1 MMLKHRLTTTT
12 RNSFGK
18 IKQFTLIELLVV
30 IAIIA
35 ILAGMLL
42 PALNNARAKGKQISC
57 AGNLKQVVLAGIF
70 YTQDYNDW
78 FLTSTGLNNEVTE
91 SIPNAHKEVWW
102 TWCRKRLGHDLT
114 APMSKMFLCPAEDSK
129 LFIESGY
136 QRSHYAPNGHL
147 VGNKGENYYWMHKTT
162 AVTQPASAVYF
173 AELRRA
179 DKARVWTYGVT
190 AFRHCGTYCGAD
202 NDTVPNNNYEADT
215 GKTNIGYVDGH
226 VGSSSIF
233 PLKAFPQNKWYSAS
247 SARWLLVGFD
257 RDTGVAKW

>member
-1 MMLKHRLTTTT
+1 MLKHHLTAMG

-18 IKQFTLIELLVV
+18 IKRFTLIELLVV

-70 YTQDYNDW
+70 YTDDYSGW
-78 FLTSTGLNNEVTE
+78 FLTAAGLNNEVTE
-91 SIPNAHKEVWW
+91 PILNAHKDLWW

-129 LFIESGY
+129 LFIESNY
-136 QRSHYAPNGHL
+136 QRPHYAPNGHL

-162 AVTQPASAVYF
+162 AVSQPGSAVYF

-179 DKARVWTYGVT
+179 NKARIWSLGVT
-190 AFRHCGTYCGAD
+190 AFRHAGTYVGAD
-202 NDTVPNNNYEADT
+202 NDTVPRSHSDADT

-226 VGSSSIF
+226 VGSSGIY
-233 PLKAFPQNKWYSAS
+233 PLKAFPGNKYSNSTATN
-247 SARWLLVGFD
+247 WLMFGWD
-257 RDTGVAKW
+257 RDTGVSKW